1 MKHRPEPDII
11 RLSNISEN
19 RFLTGQTEFGVE
31 NESSPQKT
39 FSSLLFSSL
48 LFSSLLFSSLLFS
61 SAARAAGEG
70 SGRGPYVQADLAYA
84 YEHITHDYPEPAGAK
99 KGKIST
105 VSDYFRNIR
114 THSIHPRVSVGYD
127 FGGWRIAADYARYR
141 KWNDSKYSVSI
152 KELKENKGEN
162 INVAQYLKT
171 ENQENGSFHAVSS
184 LGLSAVYD
192 FKLND
197 KFKPY
202 IGARVAYGHIRH
214 QHRSVEQETTIV
226 TTYLQSGKPSPIIR
240 GPTPKPAHQESN
252 SIRRVGLGVIAGV
265 GFDITPNLT
274 LDAGYRYH
282 NWGRLENTRFKTH
295 EASLGVRYRF

>member
-1 MKHRPEPDII
+1 MQPAKN
-11 RLSNISEN
+11 LL
-19 RFLTGQTEFGVE
+19 F
-31 NESSPQKT
+31 SSLL

-61 SAARAAGEG
+61 SAAQAASEDG
-70 SGRGPYVQADLAYA
+70 GRGPYVQADLAYA
-84 YEHITHDYPEPAGAK
+84 YEHITHDYPEPTAPNK
-99 KGKIST
+99 NKIST

-114 THSIHPRVSVGYD
+114 TRSVHPRVSVGYD

-141 KWNDSKYSVSI
+141 KWNNNKYSVNT
-152 KELKENKGEN
+152 KLVRENKDYGN
-162 INVAQYLKT
+162 RIDRKT
-171 ENQENGSFHAVSS
+171 ENQENGTFHAASS

-192 FKLND
+192 FD
-197 KFKPY
+197 TGFRFKPY
-202 IGARVAYGHIRH
+202 AGVRVAYGHVRH
-214 QHRSVEQETTIV
+214 SIDSTKKATEFLTAA
-226 TTYLQSGKPSPIIR
+226 GAP
-240 GPTPKPAHQESN
+240 GAAPTVYNQGNTQDAHHQSN

-265 GFDITPNLT
+265 GFDITPKLT

>member
-1 MKHRPEPDII
+1 
-11 RLSNISEN
+11 N
-19 RFLTGQTEFGVE
+19 
-31 NESSPQKT
+31 
-39 FSSLLFSSL
+39 LLFSSL
-48 LFSSLLFSSLLFS
+48 LFSSLLFSSLLFP
-61 SAARAAGEG
+61 SAAQAASEDG
-70 SGRGPYVQADLAYA
+70 GRGPYVQADLAYA
-84 YEHITHDYPEPAGAK
+84 YEHITRDYPEATGANQGK
-99 KGKIST
+99 KIST

-141 KWNDSKYSVSI
+141 KWNDNKYSVDI
-152 KELKENKGEN
+152 KELENKN
-162 INVAQYLKT
+162 KNKRDLKT

-202 IGARVAYGHIRH
+202 IGARVAYGHVRH
-214 QHRSVEQETTIV
+214 GIDSTKKITGTLTAYPNDADAAATVYPDGHPQKN
-226 TTYLQSGKPSPIIR
+226 TYQK
-240 GPTPKPAHQESN
+240 SN
-252 SIRRVGLGVIAGV
+252 SSRRVGLGVIAGI

-274 LDAGYRYH
+274 LDTGYRYH

>member
-1 MKHRPEPDII
+1 MQPAK
-11 RLSNISEN
+11 N
-19 RFLTGQTEFGVE
+19 
-31 NESSPQKT
+31 
-39 FSSLLFSSL
+39 
-48 LFSSLLFSSLLFS
+48 LLFS
-61 SAARAAGEG
+61 SAAQAASEDD
-70 SGRGPYVQADLAYA
+70 GRGPYVQADLAYA
-84 YEHITHDYPEPAGAK
+84 YEHITHDYPEPTAPNK
-99 KGKIST
+99 NKIST

-114 THSIHPRVSVGYD
+114 THSVHPRVSVGYD

-141 KWNDSKYSVSI
+141 KWNNNKYSVNI
-152 KELKENKGEN
+152 ENVNEN
-162 INVAQYLKT
+162 NGKRINVTQDLKA

-202 IGARVAYGHIRH
+202 IGARVAYGHVRH
-214 QHRSVEQETTIV
+214 SIDSTKKTIEFLTAAGQV
-226 TTYLQSGKPSPIIR
+226 GAA
-240 GPTPKPAHQESN
+240 PTVYSYKNTQDAHQESN

-265 GFDITPNLT
+265 GFDITPKLT

>member
-1 MKHRPEPDII
+1 MQPAK
-11 RLSNISEN
+11 N
-19 RFLTGQTEFGVE
+19 
-31 NESSPQKT
+31 
-39 FSSLLFSSL
+39 L

-61 SAARAAGEG
+61 SAAQAASEDG
-70 SGRGPYVQADLAYA
+70 GRGPYVQADLAYA
-84 YEHITHDYPEPAGAK
+84 YEHITHDYPKPTDPS

-141 KWNDSKYSVSI
+141 KWNNSKYSVSI
-152 KELKENKGEN
+152 KELKNNNKK
-162 INVAQYLKT
+162 KT

-202 IGARVAYGHIRH
+202 IGARVAYGHVRH
-214 QHRSVEQETTIV
+214 SIDSTKKITAGAGGAGSPVR
-226 TTYLQSGKPSPIIR
+226 PSYKS
-240 GPTPKPAHQESN
+240 TQDAHHQSN

-265 GFDITPNLT
+265 GFDITPKLT
-274 LDAGYRYH
+274 LDTGYRYH
-282 NWGRLENTRFKTH
+282 NWGR
-295 EASLGVRYRF
+295 

>member
-1 MKHRPEPDII
+1 MQPAK
-11 RLSNISEN
+11 N
-19 RFLTGQTEFGVE
+19 
-31 NESSPQKT
+31 
-39 FSSLLFSSL
+39 LLFSSL
-48 LFSSLLFSSLLFS
+48 LFSSLLFP
-61 SAARAAGEG
+61 SAAQAAGEDG
-70 SGRGPYVQADLAYA
+70 GRGPYVQADLAYA
-84 YEHITHDYPEPAGAK
+84 YEHITRDYPDAAGANQGK
-99 KGKIST
+99 KIST

-141 KWNDSKYSVSI
+141 KWNDNKYSVDI
-152 KELKENKGEN
+152 KELENKN
-162 INVAQYLKT
+162 KNKRDLKT

-202 IGARVAYGHIRH
+202 IGARVAYGHVRH
-214 QHRSVEQETTIV
+214 SIDSTKKTAKIL
-226 TTYLQSGKPSPIIR
+226 TSSYGNGKP
-240 GPTPKPAHQESN
+240 TVYTEENTQNAHRESD

-265 GFDITPNLT
+265 GFDITPKLT

-295 EASLGVRYRF
+295 EASLGMRYRF

>member
-1 MKHRPEPDII
+1 MQPAK
-11 RLSNISEN
+11 N
-19 RFLTGQTEFGVE
+19 
-31 NESSPQKT
+31 
-39 FSSLLFSSL
+39 LLFSSL

-61 SAARAAGEG
+61 SAAQAASEDG
-70 SGRGPYVQADLAYA
+70 GRGPYVQADLAYA
-84 YEHITHDYPEPAGAK
+84 YEHITRDYPDAAGAN

-105 VSDYFRNIR
+105 VSDYFKNIR

-141 KWNDSKYSVSI
+141 KWNNNKYSVNI
-152 KELKENKGEN
+152 KELERNENKNSGNHLN
-162 INVAQYLKT
+162 IKTRKT
-171 ENQENGSFHAVSS
+171 EHQENGTFHAVSS

-202 IGARVAYGHIRH
+202 IGARVAYGHVRH
-214 QHRSVEQETTIV
+214 GIDSTKKITG
-226 TTYLQSGKPSPIIR
+226 TLTAYPNDADAA
-240 GPTPKPAHQESN
+240 PTVYNNGSTQDAHQESD
-252 SIRRVGLGVIAGV
+252 SIRRVGFGAVAGV
-265 GFDITPNLT
+265 GIDITPNLT

>member
-1 MKHRPEPDII
+1 MQPAK
-11 RLSNISEN
+11 N
-19 RFLTGQTEFGVE
+19 
-31 NESSPQKT
+31 
-39 FSSLLFSSL
+39 
-48 LFSSLLFSSLLFS
+48 LLFSSLLFS
-61 SAARAAGEG
+61 SAAQAASEDG
-70 SGRGPYVQADLAYA
+70 GRGPYVQADLAYA
-84 YEHITHDYPEPAGAK
+84 YEHITHDYPDAAGANQGK
-99 KGKIST
+99 KIST
-105 VSDYFRNIR
+105 VSDYFKNIR

-141 KWNDSKYSVSI
+141 KWNDNKYSVDI
-152 KELKENKGEN
+152 KELENKN
-162 INVAQYLKT
+162 KNKRDLKT

-202 IGARVAYGHIRH
+202 IGARVAYGHVRH
-214 QHRSVEQETTIV
+214 SISTKKTTEFL
-226 TTYLQSGKPSPIIR
+226 TTAGSP
-240 GPTPKPAHQESN
+240 GVVPGGYKVSTTPGAHQESN

-282 NWGRLENTRFKTH
+282 
-295 EASLGVRYRF
+295 

>member
-1 MKHRPEPDII
+1 MQPAK
-11 RLSNISEN
+11 N
-19 RFLTGQTEFGVE
+19 
-31 NESSPQKT
+31 
-39 FSSLLFSSL
+39 LLFSSL

-61 SAARAAGEG
+61 SAAQAASEDG
-70 SGRGPYVQADLAYA
+70 GRGPYVQADLAYA
-84 YEHITHDYPEPAGAK
+84 AERITHDYPEPTGAK
-99 KGKIST
+99 KGTTIST

-141 KWNDSKYSVSI
+141 KWNNSKYSVSI
-152 KELKENKGEN
+152 KELKNNNKKKK
-162 INVAQYLKT
+162 KT

-202 IGARVAYGHIRH
+202 IGARVAYGHVRH
-214 QHRSVEQETTIV
+214 SISTKKTTEFL
-226 TTYLQSGKPSPIIR
+226 TTAGSP
-240 GPTPKPAHQESN
+240 GVVPGGYKVSTTPGAHQESN

-295 EASLGVRYRF
+295 EAS

>member
-1 MKHRPEPDII
+1 MNPAPK
-11 RLSNISEN
+11 N
-19 RFLTGQTEFGVE
+19 
-31 NESSPQKT
+31 
-39 FSSLLFSSL
+39 FSSL

-61 SAARAAGEG
+61 SAARAASEDG
-70 SGRGPYVQADLAYA
+70 GRGPYVQADLAYA
-84 YEHITHDYPEPAGAK
+84 AERITHDYPEPAGAK

-152 KELKENKGEN
+152 KELKNNNKK
-162 INVAQYLKT
+162 KT

-214 QHRSVEQETTIV
+214 SIDSTKKITAGAGGAGSPVR
-226 TTYLQSGKPSPIIR
+226 PSYKS
-240 GPTPKPAHQESN
+240 TQDAHHQSN

-274 LDAGYRYH
+274 LDTGYRYH

-295 EASLGVRYRF
+295 EASLGMRYRF

>member
-1 MKHRPEPDII
+1 
-11 RLSNISEN
+11 
-19 RFLTGQTEFGVE
+19 
-31 NESSPQKT
+31 QKT
-39 FSSLLFSSL
+39 FSSLLFP
-48 LFSSLLFSSLLFS
+48 
-61 SAARAAGEG
+61 SAAQAASEG
-70 SGRGPYVQADLAYA
+70 NGRGPYVQADLAYA
-84 YEHITHDYPEPAGAK
+84 AERITHDYPKPTGTK
-99 KGKIST
+99 KGTTIST

-141 KWNDSKYSVSI
+141 KWNNNKYSVNTKLVQTGGS
-152 KELKENKGEN
+152 ETLRNERT
-162 INVAQYLKT
+162 LKT
-171 ENQENGSFHAVSS
+171 EHQENGTFHAVSS

-202 IGARVAYGHIRH
+202 IGARVAYGHVRH
-214 QHRSVEQETTIV
+214 QVRSVQQETDIV
-226 TTYLQSGKPSPIIR
+226 TTYPQNAAPSVTTG
-240 GPTPKPAHQESN
+240 GPTPKPAYHENRS
-252 SIRRVGLGVIAGV
+252 SRRLGFGAVAGV
-265 GFDITPNLT
+265 GIDITPKLT

>member
-1 MKHRPEPDII
+1 MNPARKKP
-11 RLSNISEN
+11 
-19 RFLTGQTEFGVE
+19 
-31 NESSPQKT
+31 
-39 FSSLLFSSL
+39 SL

-61 SAARAAGEG
+61 SAAQAASEDH
-70 SGRGPYVQADLAYA
+70 GRGPYVQADLAYA
-84 YEHITHDYPEPAGAK
+84 AERITHDYPEPTGAK
-99 KGKIST
+99 KGKKIST

-114 THSIHPRVSVGYD
+114 THSVHPRVSVGYD
-127 FGGWRIAADYARYR
+127 FGSWRIAADYARYR
-141 KWNDSKYSVSI
+141 KWNNSKYSVNI
-152 KELKENKGEN
+152 KRVKENNGSGKKLT
-162 INVAQYLKT
+162 QDLKT
-171 ENQENGSFHAVSS
+171 ENQENGTFHAVSS

-202 IGARVAYGHIRH
+202 IGARVSYGHVRH
-214 QHRSVEQETTIV
+214 SIDSTKKTIKVTTVPSTAPNGAV
-226 TTYLQSGKPSPIIR
+226 TTYNTDPKTQNPYHQSD
-240 GPTPKPAHQESN
+240 

-274 LDAGYRYH
+274 LDTGYRYH

>member
-1 MKHRPEPDII
+1 MNPARKKPS
-11 RLSNISEN
+11 LL
-19 RFLTGQTEFGVE
+19 F
-31 NESSPQKT
+31 SSLL

-61 SAARAAGEG
+61 SAAQAAGEDH
-70 SGRGPYVQADLAYA
+70 GRGPYVQADLAYA
-84 YEHITHDYPEPAGAK
+84 YEHITHDYPDAAGANQGK
-99 KGKIST
+99 KIST
-105 VSDYFRNIR
+105 VSDYFKNIR
-114 THSIHPRVSVGYD
+114 THSVHPRVSVGYD

-141 KWNDSKYSVSI
+141 KWNDNKYSVDI
-152 KELKENKGEN
+152 KELENKN
-162 INVAQYLKT
+162 QNKRDLKT

-202 IGARVAYGHIRH
+202 IGVRVGYGHVRH
-214 QHRSVEQETTIV
+214 GIDSTKKTKNTLTAYHGNGRGSTYYDNVEPEKNQKNTYRQNRS
-226 TTYLQSGKPSPIIR
+226 S
-240 GPTPKPAHQESN
+240 
-252 SIRRVGLGVIAGV
+252 RRLGFGAMAGV
-265 GFDITPNLT
+265 GIDVAPGLT

-295 EASLGVRYRF
+295 EASLGMRYRF

>member
-1 MKHRPEPDII
+1 MQPAK
-11 RLSNISEN
+11 N
-19 RFLTGQTEFGVE
+19 
-31 NESSPQKT
+31 
-39 FSSLLFSSL
+39 L

-61 SAARAAGEG
+61 SAAQAAGEDG
-70 SGRGPYVQADLAYA
+70 GRGPYVQADLAYA
-84 YEHITHDYPEPAGAK
+84 AERITHDYPEPTGAK
-99 KGKIST
+99 KAQLST

-127 FGGWRIAADYARYR
+127 FGSWRIAADYARYR
-141 KWNDSKYSVSI
+141 KWNNNKYSVSI
-152 KELKENKGEN
+152 EELGRKDGTSSSGRYLN
-162 INVAQYLKT
+162 IQTRKT
-171 ENQENGSFHAVSS
+171 ENQENGTFHAVSS

-202 IGARVAYGHIRH
+202 IGMRVAYGHVRH
-214 QHRSVEQETTIV
+214 QVHSMEKETTAV
-226 TTYLQSGKPSPIIR
+226 TTYPSNGGTPSVTTEA
-240 GPTPKPAHQESN
+240 PTKKPAHHESR
-252 SIRRVGLGVIAGV
+252 SISSLGFGAVAGV
-265 GFDITPNLT
+265 GIDITPNLT

>member
-1 MKHRPEPDII
+1 M
-11 RLSNISEN
+11 
-19 RFLTGQTEFGVE
+19 
-31 NESSPQKT
+31 
-39 FSSLLFSSL
+39 
-48 LFSSLLFSSLLFS
+48 
-61 SAARAAGEG
+61 
-70 SGRGPYVQADLAYA
+70 QADLAYA
-84 YEHITHDYPEPAGAK
+84 AERITHDYPEPTGTK

-141 KWNDSKYSVSI
+141 KWNDNKYSVDI
-152 KELKENKGEN
+152 KELENKN
-162 INVAQYLKT
+162 QNKRDLKT

-202 IGARVAYGHIRH
+202 IGARVAYGHVRH
-214 QHRSVEQETTIV
+214 SIDSTKKTAKIL
-226 TTYLQSGKPSPIIR
+226 TSSYGGLN
-240 GPTPKPAHQESN
+240 PTVYTEENTQNAHHQSN
-252 SIRRVGLGVIAGV
+252 SIRRVGLGVIAGI

-274 LDAGYRYH
+274 LDTGYRYH

>member
-1 MKHRPEPDII
+1 MNPARKKP
-11 RLSNISEN
+11 
-19 RFLTGQTEFGVE
+19 
-31 NESSPQKT
+31 
-39 FSSLLFSSL
+39 SL

-61 SAARAAGEG
+61 SAAQAAGEDG
-70 SGRGPYVQADLAYA
+70 GRGPYVQADLAYA
-84 YEHITHDYPEPAGAK
+84 AERITHDYPEPTGAK
-99 KGKIST
+99 KAQLST

-127 FGGWRIAADYARYR
+127 FGSWRIAADYARYR
-141 KWNDSKYSVSI
+141 KWNNNKYSVSI
-152 KELKENKGEN
+152 KELGRKDGTSSSGRYLN
-162 INVAQYLKT
+162 IQTRKT
-171 ENQENGSFHAVSS
+171 ENQENGTFHAVSS

-202 IGARVAYGHIRH
+202 IGMRVAYGHVRH
-214 QHRSVEQETTIV
+214 QVHSMEKETTAV
-226 TTYLQSGKPSPIIR
+226 TTYPSNGGTPSVTTEA
-240 GPTPKPAHQESN
+240 PTKKPAHHESR
-252 SIRRVGLGVIAGV
+252 SISSLGFGAVAGV
-265 GFDITPNLT
+265 GIDITPNLT

>member
-1 MKHRPEPDII
+1 R
-11 RLSNISEN
+11 
-19 RFLTGQTEFGVE
+19 
-31 NESSPQKT
+31 
-39 FSSLLFSSL
+39 
-48 LFSSLLFSSLLFS
+48 
-61 SAARAAGEG
+61 
-70 SGRGPYVQADLAYA
+70 
-84 YEHITHDYPEPAGAK
+84 ITHDYPEPTGAK
-99 KGKIST
+99 KGTTIST

-141 KWNDSKYSVSI
+141 KWNNSKYSVSI
-152 KELKENKGEN
+152 KELKNNNKKKKKK
-162 INVAQYLKT
+162 KT

-202 IGARVAYGHIRH
+202 IGARVAYGHVRH
-214 QHRSVEQETTIV
+214 SISTKKTTEFL
-226 TTYLQSGKPSPIIR
+226 TTAGSP
-240 GPTPKPAHQESN
+240 GVVPGGYKVSTTPGAHQESN

>member
-1 MKHRPEPDII
+1 MNPARKKP
-11 RLSNISEN
+11 
-19 RFLTGQTEFGVE
+19 
-31 NESSPQKT
+31 
-39 FSSLLFSSL
+39 SL

-61 SAARAAGEG
+61 SAAQAASEDG
-70 SGRGPYVQADLAYA
+70 GRGPYVQADLAYA
-84 YEHITHDYPEPAGAK
+84 AERITHDYPEPTAPGK
-99 KGKIST
+99 NKIST

-141 KWNDSKYSVSI
+141 KWNNSKYSVSI
-152 KELKENKGEN
+152 KELKNNNKK
-162 INVAQYLKT
+162 KT
-171 ENQENGSFHAVSS
+171 ENQENGTFHAVSS

-202 IGARVAYGHIRH
+202 IGARVAYGHVRH
-214 QHRSVEQETTIV
+214 SIDSTKKITAGAGGAGSPVR
-226 TTYLQSGKPSPIIR
+226 PSYKS
-240 GPTPKPAHQESN
+240 TQDAHHQSN

-265 GFDITPNLT
+265 GFDITPKLT

-282 NWGRLENTRFKTH
+282 YWGRLENTRFKTH
-295 EASLGVRYRF
+295 EASLGMRYRF

>member
-1 MKHRPEPDII
+1 M
-11 RLSNISEN
+11 
-19 RFLTGQTEFGVE
+19 
-31 NESSPQKT
+31 
-39 FSSLLFSSL
+39 
-48 LFSSLLFSSLLFS
+48 
-61 SAARAAGEG
+61 
-70 SGRGPYVQADLAYA
+70 QADLAYA
-84 YEHITHDYPEPAGAK
+84 AERITHDYPEPTGAK
-99 KGKIST
+99 KGTTIST

-141 KWNDSKYSVSI
+141 KWNNSKYSVSI
-152 KELKENKGEN
+152 KELKNNNKKKKK
-162 INVAQYLKT
+162 KT

-202 IGARVAYGHIRH
+202 IGARVAYGHVRH
-214 QHRSVEQETTIV
+214 SISTKKTTEFL
-226 TTYLQSGKPSPIIR
+226 TTAGSP
-240 GPTPKPAHQESN
+240 GVVPGGYKVSTTPGAHQESN

-295 EASLGVRYRF
+295 EASL